1 MSNIMDNNLYT
12 SSVGLSELMLE
23 FTAFESELFKE
34 AISTDITELQLINDG
49 KDTSAFIEGKFE
61 DIKNKIIEFVKK
73 FLVKLKSVIQT
84 FFKVVYDKITM
95 SNLAFF
101 KKYASI
107 VKDKFQQLSES
118 ADLDVNLESGSGL
131 VVEYAK
137 LKNFNPNIKD
147 IKYYLEKWEVFTAKF
162 SNISSD
168 KNKVAIFNDIFG
180 TSISSSSEFDK
191 AIKDLWFEDPKEVR
205 YVDIAKEVEESLTT
219 NMNSIKKDADRM
231 IKQVESTIQTIKS
244 ADDEETK
251 YINQVTTAYLAV
263 IHVYVANMLRLI
275 KFNAAQARKA
285 FAKAVAYKPVK
296 ESELDSDLLLI
307 ESLLM
312 SEEEK

>member
-1 MSNIMDNNLYT
+1 MDNNLYT
-12 SSVGLSELMLE
+12 TSVGFGKLMLE
-23 FTAFESELFKE
+23 FTIFESELFKE

-49 KDTSAFIEGKFE
+49 KDTSTFIEGKFE

-118 ADLDVNLESGSGL
+118 ANLDVNLESGSGL

-147 IKYYLEKWEVFTAKF
+147 IKYYLEKWTVFTAKF

-180 TSISSSSEFDK
+180 TNVSSPSEFDK

-219 NMNSIKKDADRM
+219 NMNSVKRDADRM

-285 FAKAVAYKPVK
+285 FAKAVTYKPVK
-296 ESELDSDLLLI
+296 ESEYNSDLLLI

>member
-1 MSNIMDNNLYT
+1 MDNNLYT
-12 SSVGLSELMLE
+12 TSVGLSDLMLE
-23 FTAFESELFKE
+23 LITFESELFKE

-49 KDTSAFIEGKFE
+49 KDTSTFIEGKFE

-84 FFKVVYDKITM
+84 FFRVVYDKITM

-118 ADLDVNLESGSGL
+118 ASLDINLESGSGL

-137 LKNFNPNIKD
+137 LKNFTPNIKD
-147 IKYYLEKWEVFTAKF
+147 IKYYLEKWVVFTAKF

-180 TSISSSSEFDK
+180 TNVSSPSEFDK
-191 AIKDLWFEDPKEVR
+191 AIKDLWFEEPKEVK
-205 YVDIAKEVEESLTT
+205 YTDIAKEVEESLTT
-219 NMNSIKKDADRM
+219 NMNNAKQDADRM
-231 IKQVESTIQTIKS
+231 IKQVENAIQIIKS
-244 ADDEETK
+244 VNDNEDETK

-296 ESELDSDLLLI
+296 ESELNSDLLLI

>member
-1 MSNIMDNNLYT
+1 MDNNLYT
-12 SSVGLSELMLE
+12 TSVGLSGLMLE
-23 FTAFESELFKE
+23 LTTFESELFKE

-84 FFKVVYDKITM
+84 FFRVVYDKITM

-118 ADLDVNLESGSGL
+118 ANLDVNLESGSGL

-137 LKNFNPNIKD
+137 LKNFTPNIKD
-147 IKYYLEKWEVFTAKF
+147 IKYYLEKWVVFTAKF

-180 TSISSSSEFDK
+180 TNVYSPSEFDK
-191 AIKDLWFEDPKEVR
+191 TIKDLWFEEPKEVR
-205 YVDIAKEVEESLTT
+205 YVDIAKEVEQSLTT
-219 NMNSIKKDADRM
+219 NMDKIKQDADRM
-231 IKQVESTIQTIKS
+231 IKQVENTIQIIKS
-244 ADDEETK
+244 VNDNDGETK

-263 IHVYVANMLRLI
+263 IHVYIANMLRLI

-296 ESELDSDLLLI
+296 ESEFNSDLLLI

>member
-1 MSNIMDNNLYT
+1 MDNNLYT
-12 SSVGLSELMLE
+12 TSVGLSELMLE
-23 FTAFESELFKE
+23 LTTFESELFKE

-84 FFKVVYDKITM
+84 FFRVVYDKITM

-118 ADLDVNLESGSGL
+118 ANLDVNLESGSGL

-137 LKNFNPNIKD
+137 LKNFTPNIKD
-147 IKYYLEKWEVFTAKF
+147 IKYYLEKWVVFTAKF

-180 TSISSSSEFDK
+180 TNVYSPSEFDK
-191 AIKDLWFEDPKEVR
+191 AIKDLWFEEPKEVR
-205 YVDIAKEVEESLTT
+205 YVDIAKEVEQSLTT
-219 NMNSIKKDADRM
+219 NMDKIKQDADRM
-231 IKQVESTIQTIKS
+231 IKQVENTIQIIKS
-244 ADDEETK
+244 VNDNDDETK

-263 IHVYVANMLRLI
+263 IHVYIANMFRLI

-296 ESELDSDLLLI
+296 ESELNSDLLLI

>member
-1 MSNIMDNNLYT
+1 MDNNLYT
-12 SSVGLSELMLE
+12 TSVGLSELMLE
-23 FTAFESELFKE
+23 LTTFESELFKE

-84 FFKVVYDKITM
+84 FFRVVYDKITM

-118 ADLDVNLESGSGL
+118 ANLDINLESGSGL

-137 LKNFNPNIKD
+137 LKNCTPNIKD
-147 IKYYLEKWEVFTAKF
+147 IKYYLEKWVVFTAKF

-180 TSISSSSEFDK
+180 TNVSSPSEFDK
-191 AIKDLWFEDPKEVR
+191 TIKDLWFEDPKEVK
-205 YVDIAKEVEESLTT
+205 YTDIAKEVEESLTT
-219 NMNSIKKDADRM
+219 NMNNAKQDADRM
-231 IKQVESTIQTIKS
+231 IKQVENTIQIIKS
-244 ADDEETK
+244 VNDNEDETK

-296 ESELDSDLLLI
+296 ESEFNSDLLLI

>member
-1 MSNIMDNNLYT
+1 MDNNLYT
-12 SSVGLSELMLE
+12 TSVGLSELMLE
-23 FTAFESELFKE
+23 LTTFESELFKE

-49 KDTSAFIEGKFE
+49 KDTSTFIESKFE

-118 ADLDVNLESGSGL
+118 ANLDVNLESGSGL
-131 VVEYAK
+131 IVEYAK
-137 LKNFNPNIKD
+137 LKDFTPNIKD
-147 IKYYLEKWEVFTAKF
+147 IKYYLEKWAVFTAKF

-168 KNKVAIFNDIFG
+168 KNKVVIFNDIFG
-180 TSISSSSEFDK
+180 TNVSNPSEFDK
-191 AIKDLWFEDPKEVR
+191 TIKDLWFEESKEVK
-205 YVDIAKEVEESLTT
+205 YTDIAKEVEESLTT
-219 NMNSIKKDADRM
+219 NMNNVKQDADRM

-244 ADDEETK
+244 TNDEETK

-285 FAKAVAYKPVK
+285 FAKAVVYKPVK
-296 ESELDSDLLLI
+296 ESELNSDLLLI

>member
-1 MSNIMDNNLYT
+1 MDNNLYT

-23 FTAFESELFKE
+23 LTTFESELFKE
-34 AISTDITELQLINDG
+34 AISADITELQLINDG
-49 KDTSAFIEGKFE
+49 KDTSTFIEGKFE

-147 IKYYLEKWEVFTAKF
+147 IKYYLEKWVVFTAKF

-180 TSISSSSEFDK
+180 TNVSSPSEFDK
-191 AIKDLWFEDPKEVR
+191 TIKDLWFEEPREVK
-205 YVDIAKEVEESLTT
+205 YTDIAKEVEESLTT
-219 NMNSIKKDADRM
+219 NMNSVKQDADRM
-231 IKQVESTIQTIKS
+231 IKQVENTIQVIKS
-244 ADDEETK
+244 VNDNEDETK

-296 ESELDSDLLLI
+296 ESELNSDLLLI

>member
-1 MSNIMDNNLYT
+1 MDNNLYT
-12 SSVGLSELMLE
+12 TSVGLSELMLGL
-23 FTAFESELFKE
+23 TTFESELFKE

-49 KDTSAFIEGKFE
+49 KDTSAFIEGRFE

-73 FLVKLKSVIQT
+73 FLVKLKSAIQT
-84 FFKVVYDKITM
+84 FFRVVYDKITM

-137 LKNFNPNIKD
+137 LKNFTPNIKD
-147 IKYYLEKWEVFTAKF
+147 IKYYLEKWVVFTAKF

-180 TSISSSSEFDK
+180 TDVSSPSEFDK
-191 AIKDLWFEDPKEVR
+191 AIKDLWFEEPKEVK
-205 YVDIAKEVEESLTT
+205 YTDIAKEVEESLTT
-219 NMNSIKKDADRM
+219 NMNSIKQDADRM
-231 IKQVESTIQTIKS
+231 IKQVERTIQVIKS
-244 ADDEETK
+244 INDNEDETK

-296 ESELDSDLLLI
+296 ESEFNSDLLLI

>member
-1 MSNIMDNNLYT
+1 MDNNLYT
-12 SSVGLSELMLE
+12 TSVGLSELMLE
-23 FTAFESELFKE
+23 LTTFESELFKE

-49 KDTSAFIEGKFE
+49 KDTSTFIESKFE

-118 ADLDVNLESGSGL
+118 ANLDVNLESGSGL

-147 IKYYLEKWEVFTAKF
+147 IKYYLEKWAVFTAKF

-168 KNKVAIFNDIFG
+168 KNKVAIFNDIIG
-180 TSISSSSEFDK
+180 TNVSSSSEFDK
-191 AIKDLWFEDPKEVR
+191 AIKDLWFEEPKEVR

-219 NMNSIKKDADRM
+219 NMNNVKQDAERM

-244 ADDEETK
+244 TNDEETK

-285 FAKAVAYKPVK
+285 FAKAVTYKPVK
-296 ESELDSDLLLI
+296 ESELNFDLLLI

>member
-1 MSNIMDNNLYT
+1 MDNNLYT
-12 SSVGLSELMLE
+12 TSVGLSELMLE
-23 FTAFESELFKE
+23 LTTFESELFKE

-84 FFKVVYDKITM
+84 FFRVVYDKITM

-118 ADLDVNLESGSGL
+118 ANLDINLESGSGL
-131 VVEYAK
+131 VVEYVK
-137 LKNFNPNIKD
+137 LKNFTPNIKD
-147 IKYYLEKWEVFTAKF
+147 IKYYLEKWVVFTAKF

-180 TSISSSSEFDK
+180 TNVSSPSEFDK
-191 AIKDLWFEDPKEVR
+191 TIKDLWFEEPKEVK
-205 YVDIAKEVEESLTT
+205 YTDIAKEVEESLTT
-219 NMNSIKKDADRM
+219 NMNNAKQDADRM
-231 IKQVESTIQTIKS
+231 IKRVENTIQIIKS
-244 ADDEETK
+244 VNDNEDETK

-296 ESELDSDLLLI
+296 ESEFNSDLLLI

>member
-1 MSNIMDNNLYT
+1 MDNNLYT
-12 SSVGLSELMLE
+12 TSVGLSELMLE
-23 FTAFESELFKE
+23 LTTFESELFKE

-84 FFKVVYDKITM
+84 FFRVVYDKITM

-118 ADLDVNLESGSGL
+118 ASLDINLESGSGL

-137 LKNFNPNIKD
+137 LKNFTPNIKD
-147 IKYYLEKWEVFTAKF
+147 IKYYLEKWVVFTAKF

-180 TSISSSSEFDK
+180 TNVSSPSEFDK
-191 AIKDLWFEDPKEVR
+191 AIKDLWFEEPKEVR

-219 NMNSIKKDADRM
+219 NMNSIKQDADRM
-231 IKQVESTIQTIKS
+231 IKQVERTIQVIKS
-244 ADDEETK
+244 INDNEDETK

-296 ESELDSDLLLI
+296 ESELNSDLLLI

>member
-1 MSNIMDNNLYT
+1 MDNNLYT
-12 SSVGLSELMLE
+12 TSVGLSELMLE
-23 FTAFESELFKE
+23 LTTFESELFKE

-84 FFKVVYDKITM
+84 FFRVVYDKITM

-147 IKYYLEKWEVFTAKF
+147 IKYYLEKWVVFTAKF

-180 TSISSSSEFDK
+180 TNVSSPSEFDK
-191 AIKDLWFEDPKEVR
+191 TIKDLWFEEPKEVK
-205 YVDIAKEVEESLTT
+205 YIDIAKEVEESLTT
-219 NMNSIKKDADRM
+219 NMNNAKQDADRM
-231 IKQVESTIQTIKS
+231 IKQVENAIQIIKS
-244 ADDEETK
+244 VNDNEDETK

-263 IHVYVANMLRLI
+263 IHVYVTNMLRLI

-296 ESELDSDLLLI
+296 ESEFNSDLLLI

>member
-1 MSNIMDNNLYT
+1 MDNNLYT
-12 SSVGLSELMLE
+12 SSVGLGELMLGL
-23 FTAFESELFKE
+23 TTFESELFKE

-137 LKNFNPNIKD
+137 LKDFNPNIKD
-147 IKYYLEKWEVFTAKF
+147 IKYYLEKWTVFTAKF

-180 TSISSSSEFDK
+180 TNVSSPSEFDK

-219 NMNSIKKDADRM
+219 NMNNVKRDADRM

-244 ADDEETK
+244 TNDEETK

-296 ESELDSDLLLI
+296 ESELNSDLLLI

>member
-1 MSNIMDNNLYT
+1 MDNNLYT
-12 SSVGLSELMLE
+12 TSVGFGELMLE
-23 FTAFESELFKE
+23 FTIFESKLFKE

-84 FFKVVYDKITM
+84 FFRVVYDKITM

-118 ADLDVNLESGSGL
+118 VDLDVNLESGSGL

-137 LKNFNPNIKD
+137 LKNFTPNIKD
-147 IKYYLEKWEVFTAKF
+147 IKYYLEKWVVFTAKF

-180 TSISSSSEFDK
+180 TDVSSPSEFDK
-191 AIKDLWFEDPKEVR
+191 TIKDLWFEEPKEVR

-219 NMNSIKKDADRM
+219 NMNSVKQDADRM
-231 IKQVESTIQTIKS
+231 IKQVESTIQAIKS
-244 ADDEETK
+244 ANDEETK

-263 IHVYVANMLRLI
+263 IHVYVANMLKLI

-285 FAKAVAYKPVK
+285 FAKAAAYKPVK
-296 ESELDSDLLLI
+296 ESEFNSDLLLI

>member
-1 MSNIMDNNLYT
+1 MDNNLYT
-12 SSVGLSELMLE
+12 TSIGLSELMLE
-23 FTAFESELFKE
+23 LTTFESELFKE

-84 FFKVVYDKITM
+84 FFRVVYDKITM

-118 ADLDVNLESGSGL
+118 ANLDINLESGSGL

-137 LKNFNPNIKD
+137 LKNFTPNIKD
-147 IKYYLEKWEVFTAKF
+147 IKYYLEKWVVFTAKF

-180 TSISSSSEFDK
+180 TNVSSPSEFDK
-191 AIKDLWFEDPKEVR
+191 TIKDLWFEEPKEVK
-205 YVDIAKEVEESLTT
+205 YTDIAKEVEESLTT
-219 NMNSIKKDADRM
+219 NMNNAKQDADRM
-231 IKQVESTIQTIKS
+231 IKQVENTIQIIKS
-244 ADDEETK
+244 VNDNEDETK

-296 ESELDSDLLLI
+296 ESELNSDLLLI

>member
-1 MSNIMDNNLYT
+1 MDNNLYT

-84 FFKVVYDKITM
+84 FFRVVYDKITM

-107 VKDKFQQLSES
+107 IKDKFQQLSES
-118 ADLDVNLESGSGL
+118 AYLDVNLESGSGL

-137 LKNFNPNIKD
+137 LKNFTPNIKD
-147 IKYYLEKWEVFTAKF
+147 IKYYLEKWAVFTAKF

-180 TSISSSSEFDK
+180 TNVSSPSEFDK
-191 AIKDLWFEDPKEVR
+191 AIKDLWFEESKEVR

-219 NMNSIKKDADRM
+219 NMNNVKRDADRM

-285 FAKAVAYKPVK
+285 FAKAVVYKPVK
-296 ESELDSDLLLI
+296 ESELNSDLLLI

>member
-1 MSNIMDNNLYT
+1 MDNNLYT
-12 SSVGLSELMLE
+12 TSVGLSELMLE
-23 FTAFESELFKE
+23 LTTFESELFKE

-84 FFKVVYDKITM
+84 FFRVVYDKITM

-118 ADLDVNLESGSGL
+118 ANLDINLESGSGL

-137 LKNFNPNIKD
+137 LKNFTPNIKD
-147 IKYYLEKWEVFTAKF
+147 IKYYLEKWVVFTAKF

-180 TSISSSSEFDK
+180 TNVSSPSEFDK
-191 AIKDLWFEDPKEVR
+191 TIKDLWFEEPKEVK
-205 YVDIAKEVEESLTT
+205 YTDIAKEVEESLTT
-219 NMNSIKKDADRM
+219 NMNNVKQDADRM
-231 IKQVESTIQTIKS
+231 IKQVENTIQIIKS
-244 ADDEETK
+244 VNDNEDETK

-296 ESELDSDLLLI
+296 ESEFNSDLLLI

>member
-1 MSNIMDNNLYT
+1 MDNNLYT
-12 SSVGLSELMLE
+12 TSVGLSELMLE
-23 FTAFESELFKE
+23 FTTFESELFKE

-49 KDTSAFIEGKFE
+49 KDTSAFVEGKFE

-84 FFKVVYDKITM
+84 FFRVVYDKITM

-118 ADLDVNLESGSGL
+118 VSLDINLESGSGL

-137 LKNFNPNIKD
+137 LKNFTPNIKD
-147 IKYYLEKWEVFTAKF
+147 IKYYLEKWVVFTAKF

-180 TSISSSSEFDK
+180 TNVSSPSEFDK
-191 AIKDLWFEDPKEVR
+191 TIKDLWFEEPKEVK
-205 YVDIAKEVEESLTT
+205 YIDIAKEVEESLTT
-219 NMNSIKKDADRM
+219 NMNNIKQDADRM
-231 IKQVESTIQTIKS
+231 IKQVERTIQVIKS
-244 ADDEETK
+244 INDNEDETK

-296 ESELDSDLLLI
+296 ESELNSDLLLI

>member
-1 MSNIMDNNLYT
+1 MDNNLYT
-12 SSVGLSELMLE
+12 SSVGISEIMLE
-23 FTAFESELFKE
+23 LTTFESELFKE

-49 KDTSAFIEGKFE
+49 KDTSTFIESKFE

-147 IKYYLEKWEVFTAKF
+147 IKYYLEKWAVFTAKF

-180 TSISSSSEFDK
+180 TNVSSPSEFDK
-191 AIKDLWFEDPKEVR
+191 AIKDLWFEEPKEVR

-219 NMNSIKKDADRM
+219 NMNNVKQDADRM

-244 ADDEETK
+244 ANDEETK
-251 YINQVTTAYLAV
+251 YVNQVTTAYLAV

-285 FAKAVAYKPVK
+285 FAKAVTYKPVK
-296 ESELDSDLLLI
+296 ESEFNSDLLLI

>member
-1 MSNIMDNNLYT
+1 MDNNLYT
-12 SSVGLSELMLE
+12 TSVGLSELMLE
-23 FTAFESELFKE
+23 LTTFESELFKE
-34 AISTDITELQLINDG
+34 AISTDITELQLNNDG

-84 FFKVVYDKITM
+84 FFRVVYDKITM

-118 ADLDVNLESGSGL
+118 ANLDINLESGSGL

-137 LKNFNPNIKD
+137 LKNFTPNIKD
-147 IKYYLEKWEVFTAKF
+147 IKYYLEKWVVFTAKF

-180 TSISSSSEFDK
+180 TNVSSPSEFDK
-191 AIKDLWFEDPKEVR
+191 TIKDLWFEEPKEVR
-205 YVDIAKEVEESLTT
+205 YVDIVKEVEQSLTT
-219 NMNSIKKDADRM
+219 NMDKIKQDADRM
-231 IKQVESTIQTIKS
+231 IKQVENTIQIIKS
-244 ADDEETK
+244 VNDNDDETK

-263 IHVYVANMLRLI
+263 IHVYIANILRLI

-296 ESELDSDLLLI
+296 ESELNSDLLLI

>member
-1 MSNIMDNNLYT
+1 MDNNLYT

-84 FFKVVYDKITM
+84 FFRVVYDKITM

-118 ADLDVNLESGSGL
+118 AYLDVNLESGSGL

-137 LKNFNPNIKD
+137 LKNFTPNIKD
-147 IKYYLEKWEVFTAKF
+147 IKYYLEKWAVFTAKF

-180 TSISSSSEFDK
+180 TNVSNPSEFDK
-191 AIKDLWFEDPKEVR
+191 AIKDLWFEEPKEVK
-205 YVDIAKEVEESLTT
+205 YIDIAKEVEESLTA
-219 NMNSIKKDADRM
+219 NMNTVKQDADRM
-231 IKQVESTIQTIKS
+231 IKRVESTIQTIKS
-244 ADDEETK
+244 ANDDETK

-296 ESELDSDLLLI
+296 ESELNSDLLLI

>member
-1 MSNIMDNNLYT
+1 MDNNLYT
-12 SSVGLSELMLE
+12 SSVGLGELMLGL
-23 FTAFESELFKE
+23 TTFESELFKE
-34 AISTDITELQLINDG
+34 TISTDITELQLINDG

-84 FFKVVYDKITM
+84 FFRVVYDKITM

-118 ADLDVNLESGSGL
+118 AYLDVNLESGSGL

-137 LKNFNPNIKD
+137 LKNFTPNIKD
-147 IKYYLEKWEVFTAKF
+147 IKYYLEKWAVFTAKF

-180 TSISSSSEFDK
+180 TNVSNPSEFDK
-191 AIKDLWFEDPKEVR
+191 AIKDLWFEESKEVK
-205 YVDIAKEVEESLTT
+205 YIDIAKEIEESLTT
-219 NMNSIKKDADRM
+219 NMNNVKRDADRM

-244 ADDEETK
+244 ADYEETK

-285 FAKAVAYKPVK
+285 FAKAVTYKPVK
-296 ESELDSDLLLI
+296 ESEFNSDLLLI

>member
-1 MSNIMDNNLYT
+1 MDNNLYT

-49 KDTSAFIEGKFE
+49 KDTSTFIEGKFE

-137 LKNFNPNIKD
+137 LKDFNPNIKD
-147 IKYYLEKWEVFTAKF
+147 IKYYLEKWTVFTAKF

-180 TSISSSSEFDK
+180 TNISSPSEFDK

-285 FAKAVAYKPVK
+285 FAKAVVYKPVK

>member
-1 MSNIMDNNLYT
+1 MDNNLYT
-12 SSVGLSELMLE
+12 TSVGLGELMLE
-23 FTAFESELFKE
+23 FTIFESELFKE

-49 KDTSAFIEGKFE
+49 KDTSTFIEGKFE

-147 IKYYLEKWEVFTAKF
+147 IKYYLDKWAVFTAKF

-180 TSISSSSEFDK
+180 TNVSSPSEFDK
-191 AIKDLWFEDPKEVR
+191 AIKDLWFEEPKEVK
-205 YVDIAKEVEESLTT
+205 YTDIAKEVEESLTT
-219 NMNSIKKDADRM
+219 NMNNVKQDVDRM
-231 IKQVESTIQTIKS
+231 IKQVESTIQAIKS
-244 ADDEETK
+244 ANDEETK

-263 IHVYVANMLRLI
+263 IHVYAANMLRLI

-285 FAKAVAYKPVK
+285 FAKAVTYKPVK
-296 ESELDSDLLLI
+296 ESEFNSDLLLI

>member
-1 MSNIMDNNLYT
+1 MDNNLYT
-12 SSVGLSELMLE
+12 TSVGLGELMLE
-23 FTAFESELFKE
+23 LTTFESELFKE

-49 KDTSAFIEGKFE
+49 KDTSTFIEGKFE

-180 TSISSSSEFDK
+180 TNVSSPSEFDK
-191 AIKDLWFEDPKEVR
+191 AIKDLWFEEPKEVK
-205 YVDIAKEVEESLTT
+205 YIDIAKEIEESLTA
-219 NMNSIKKDADRM
+219 NMNSAKQDADRM
-231 IKQVESTIQTIKS
+231 IKRVESAIQTIKS
-244 ADDEETK
+244 ADNEETK
-251 YINQVTTAYLAV
+251 YVNQVTTAYLAV
-263 IHVYVANMLRLI
+263 IHVYVANMLKLI

-296 ESELDSDLLLI
+296 ESEFNSDLLLI

>member
-1 MSNIMDNNLYT
+1 MDNNLYT
-12 SSVGLSELMLE
+12 TSVGLGELMLE
-23 FTAFESELFKE
+23 FTIFESELFKE
-34 AISTDITELQLINDG
+34 SISTDITELQLINDG
-49 KDTSAFIEGKFE
+49 KDTSTFIEGKFE

-73 FLVKLKSVIQT
+73 FLVKLKSIIQT

-180 TSISSSSEFDK
+180 TNVSSPSEFDK
-191 AIKDLWFEDPKEVR
+191 AIKDLWFEEQKEVK
-205 YVDIAKEVEESLTT
+205 YTDIAKEVEESLTT
-219 NMNSIKKDADRM
+219 NMNSIKQDADRM
-231 IKQVESTIQTIKS
+231 IKQVERTIQVIKS
-244 ADDEETK
+244 INDNENETK

-296 ESELDSDLLLI
+296 ESEFNSDLLLI